1 MTSFDNYGDIYRDI
15 LLCVWQNFVFWQKL
29 CIFPL
34 IPTYGDWM
42 RYTIRTEQPRDFNTV
57 ENKTPEGEC
66 YRVSAMPSSE
76 KLHSIE

>member
-1 MTSFDNYGDIYRDI
+1 MH
-15 LLCVWQNFVFWQKL
+15 
-29 CIFPL
+29 
-34 IPTYGDWM
+34 
-42 RYTIRTEQPRDFNTV
+42 YTIRTEQPRDFNTV